1 MTRRKLGR
9 LRAEPPDARTAEKY
23 LLWMSGRDLARDPR
37 SYPRVSSES
46 LFGDD
51 LPLKLEVGCGS
62 GEFLCSL
69 ARNESDVNFVGFDL
83 HMKSLYK
90 AIETAS
96 SQALDNILFVS
107 ADFQLVYPLLVQ
119 DSLGAVYL
127 HFPDP
132 GMKPAH
138 RKRRIFSERF
148 LDEMHHALKPG
159 GRISVVTDE
168 AGYLEEMLDLAERDH
183 RWDKTHEE
191 RFLIGFEPEVKS
203 RFQQLWE
210 RGGRQPLRFELSK
223 RHATNTERARQY
235 SRARR
240 M

>member
-9 LRAEPPDARTAEKY
+9 LKADPPDARSAEKY
-23 LLWMSGRDLARDPR
+23 LLWMSGRELAQDPH
-37 SYPRVSSES
+37 SHPRINSTS
-46 LFGDD
+46 LFGNN
-51 LPLKLEVGCGS
+51 LPLELEVGCGS

-69 ARNESDVNFVGFDL
+69 ARKEPEVNFVGFDL

-96 SQALDNILFVS
+96 SQALENILFVS
-107 ADFQLVYPLLVQ
+107 ADFQLVYPLLVP
-119 DSLGAVYL
+119 DSLSAVYL

-138 RKRRIFSERF
+138 RKRRIFSEGF
-148 LDEMHHALKPG
+148 LEEMHRTLKPG
-159 GRISVVTDE
+159 GRISVITDE
-168 AGYLEEMLDLAERDH
+168 AGYMDEMLDLAGGDR
-183 RWDKTHEE
+183 RWEKTHEE

-210 RGGRQPLRFELSK
+210 RGGRQPLRFELAK
-223 RHATNTERARQY
+223 RPSTDV
-235 SRARR
+235 RR
-240 M
+240 GHQRSHVRDL